1 MADPEVAALEEA
13 RTIAARLRAALPEA
27 VDAIDQGIS
36 HKTVFYMLVARE
48 SLLHRV
54 STLADDAFPL
64 IDSGRYMSAVILTR
78 SMLESAA
85 VLGSLL
91 RSLGTFERTS
101 DVPALYSRVIKVVV
115 GSRNGEE
122 DDPDSVHVL
131 DAIRDADSRLPVPG
145 LMHLYES
152 LSEFAHPNW
161 SGLLG
166 TFGTHENALRV
177 RLGGQP
183 RAIPALGPH
192 LAIILSSFEHLYG
205 LLGEAII
212 NAAAKLR

>member
-54 STLADDAFPL
+54 SALADDAFPL
-64 IDSGRYMSAVILTR
+64 IDSGRYMSAAILTR

-85 VLGSLL
+85 VLGFLL

-131 DAIRDADSRLPVPG
+131 ARAHARRHDCRAYDADDRRADSR
-145 LMHLYES
+145 
-152 LSEFAHPNW
+152 
-161 SGLLG
+161 
-166 TFGTHENALRV
+166 RD
-177 RLGGQP
+177 R
-183 RAIPALGPH
+183 RA
-192 LAIILSSFEHLYG
+192 
-205 LLGEAII
+205 
-212 NAAAKLR
+212 